1 MKNRIGA
8 ARRSKVE
15 MLQSAAS
22 RDNRWRFATSL
33 GTTPEH
39 DPGPPSFVKAAM
51 NAPATAQAKAAGL
64 SCWSSPVEPRPL
76 TGGITNLNFVVNHG
90 GERFVVR
97 IADDIPVHG
106 IMRFN
111 ELAASRAAFAAGV
124 SPEVVHAEPGALVLR
139 FIDGV
144 TYGEA
149 DVRGAQAAGKIV
161 PLLRKVHHDVP
172 RHFQGP
178 MLALWAFQVV
188 RGYAVTLHQGNSR
201 MIGEVPRYLEINGEL
216 EAALGPTP
224 MVFGHN
230 DLLPANFMDD
240 GERLWLIDWDY
251 AGLNTPFFDLA
262 NLASNNQFSPGE
274 EDGLLEAYFET
285 PATDEMRLKLKAMKC
300 ASLLRESMWSMVS
313 EIHLDI
319 DFDYVAYTAENLS
332 RFEAAYSD
340 FKETR

>member
-1 MKNRIGA
+1 
-8 ARRSKVE
+8 
-15 MLQSAAS
+15 
-22 RDNRWRFATSL
+22 
-33 GTTPEH
+33 
-39 DPGPPSFVKAAM
+39 M
-51 NAPATAQAKAAGL
+51 NTPATAQAKAAGL
-64 SCWSSPVEPRPL
+64 SCWTEPVEPVPL
-76 TGGITNLNFVVNHG
+76 TGGITNLNFVVAHK

-97 IADDIPVHG
+97 VADDIPVHG

-149 DVRGAQAAGKIV
+149 EVRAAHEAGRIV
-161 PLLRKVHHDVP
+161 PLLRRVHDEMP
-172 RHFQGP
+172 KHFQGP
-178 MLALWAFQVV
+178 LLALWVFQVM
-188 RGYAVTLHQGNSR
+188 RGYAVTLRQGGSR
-201 MIGEVPRYLEINGEL
+201 MVGELPRYLGINAEL
-216 EAALGPTP
+216 EAALGPTT

-251 AGLNTPFFDLA
+251 AGLNTPLFDLA
-262 NLASNNQFSPGE
+262 NLASNNQFSAAE
-274 EDGLLEAYFET
+274 EDALLEAYFEA
-285 PATDEMRLKLKAMKC
+285 PVTDPLRLKLKAMKC

-319 DFDYVAYTAENLS
+319 DFDYVAYTAENLE
-332 RFEAAYSD
+332 RFERAYGEFQAA
-340 FKETR
+340 R